1 MPTPLRL
8 FSFVLLSAFCAASA
22 NHAHADAL
30 KSVHLSGNATT
41 PVGERPA
48 QLYLYCQ
55 PDKNG
60 TLGLEL
66 TLRDAD
72 GIKGFDFAPFEGPDA
87 PAAAKALSHLH
98 ASGGSDDIDAQMAAN
113 GWYSAEIT
121 GGFVFGLNQITGKP
135 GKLSDIVQV
144 LSKPNSRLSWK
155 QQSNNETGVPLD
167 ARFSIAEA
175 TAQHIRETV
184 AACLPAH

>member
-1 MPTPLRL
+1 MPMPQRSISLMFLSTLCAMLPL
-8 FSFVLLSAFCAASA
+8 AT
-22 NHAHADAL
+22 HAVAL

-41 PVGERPA
+41 PVGERPV

-72 GIKGFDFAPFEGPDA
+72 SIKGFDFAPFEGPDA

-98 ASGGSDDIDAQMAAN
+98 ASTGSDDIDAQLAAN

-121 GGFVFGLNQITGKP
+121 GGFVFGLNQVTGKP

-155 QQSNNETGVPLD
+155 QQSYVETGIPLD
-167 ARFSIAEA
+167 ARFNIADA

-184 AACLPAH
+184 AACLPK

>member
-1 MPTPLRL
+1 
-8 FSFVLLSAFCAASA
+8 LLSL
-22 NHAHADAL
+22 HTHADAL

-98 ASGGSDDIDAQMAAN
+98 ASAGSDDIDAQMAAN
-113 GWYSAEIT
+113 GWYSAE
-121 GGFVFGLNQITGKP
+121 ITGKP

-175 TAQHIRETV
+175 TALHIRETV

>member
-1 MPTPLRL
+1 MHMPLRSISL
-8 FSFVLLSAFCAASA
+8 ALLSALCTMLPLST
-22 NHAHADAL
+22 HADAL

-72 GIKGFDFAPFEGPDA
+72 SIKGFDFAPFEGPDA

-98 ASGGSDDIDAQMAAN
+98 ATGGSDDIDAQMAAN
-113 GWYSAEIT
+113 GRYSAEIT

-155 QQSNNETGVPLD
+155 QQSYVKTGVPLD
-167 ARFSIAEA
+167 ARFNIADA

-184 AACLPAH
+184 AACLPSH